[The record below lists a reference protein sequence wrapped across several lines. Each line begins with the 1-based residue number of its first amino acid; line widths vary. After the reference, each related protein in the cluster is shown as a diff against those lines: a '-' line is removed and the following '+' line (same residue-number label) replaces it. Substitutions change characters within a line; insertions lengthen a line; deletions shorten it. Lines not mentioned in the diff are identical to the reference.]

1 MGWWKMN
8 GIKNMEFSKVL
19 DLKSLVEYQIGQVV
33 SRTLS
38 QNKAVSLTLFAFD
51 KGEEISSHA
60 SRGDALVYVLDG
72 QAEITIGDDKF
83 VVTAGE
89 TIVMPANIPH
99 ALFAKERFKMLLA
112 VVFPSTAP

>member
-1 MGWWKMN
+1 MSY
-8 GIKNMEFSKVL
+8 IKNIEFSKVL
-19 DLKSLVEYQIGQVV
+19 EMKSLIEYHQGQVL

-51 KGEEISSHA
+51 QGEEISSHA
-60 SRGDALVYVLDG
+60 SKGDALVYVLDG
-72 QAEITIGDDKF
+72 QAEITIGADKYI
-83 VVTAGE
+83 VNSGE

-112 VVFPSTAP
+112 VVFPSTSS